1 MVKET
6 GEKIDVLIQN
16 SIALQKA
23 ITILAVNLEKFT
35 KETGKLLE
43 FMSDSAKSFEAE
55 EKVKGTVVGTTVS
68 GDLVK
73 KLDMLIDQNKMVAK
87 GLVLLENYLRE
98 KIESGSKSEFKL

>member
-23 ITILAVNLEKFT
+23 VTILAINLEKFS
-35 KETGKLLE
+35 KEIGKLLE

-55 EKVKGTVVGTTVS
+55 EKSKGTIAGTAVS
-68 GDLVK
+68 GDIVK

-87 GLVLLENYLRE
+87 GLVLLENYLKD
-98 KIESGSKSEFKL
+98 KIESGSKA